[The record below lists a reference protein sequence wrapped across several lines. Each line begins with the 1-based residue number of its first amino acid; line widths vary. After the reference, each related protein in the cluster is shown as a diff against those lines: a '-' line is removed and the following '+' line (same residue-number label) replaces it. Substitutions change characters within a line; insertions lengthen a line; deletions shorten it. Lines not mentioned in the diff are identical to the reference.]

1 MAASHR
7 ELREAEKELGSVTE
21 PSLCTGFI
29 VMVVQRHSPVIEK
42 G

>member
-21 PSLCTGFI
+21 PSLLALH
-29 VMVVQRHSPVIEK
+29 RHSPVIEM